1 MRQRLHLVISETP
14 NLNSLMTIEIT
25 NKSGELVPADQVR
38 SLLGHSLVQLKLN
51 PECEVNLVF
60 VDENEM
66 TELHIKWMN
75 ESGPT
80 DVLSFPMD
88 MPAAAGDAVTLG
100 DIVIAPTVAAR
111 QAATAG
117 HSFEHEVYILAAHGL
132 LHILGYDHAN
142 KEDEKVMFALQEDL
156 VKNWQASA

>member
-1 MRQRLHLVISETP
+1 
-14 NLNSLMTIEIT
+14 MTIEIT

-38 SLLGHSLVQLKLN
+38 TLLENSLVQLKLN

-66 TELHIKWMN
+66 TELHIKWMD
-75 ESGPT
+75 EPGPT

-88 MPAAAGDAVTLG
+88 MPTAAGDAVTLG

-117 HSFEHEVYILAAHGL
+117 HSVEHEIYILAAHGL
-132 LHILGYDHAN
+132 LHILGYDHAD
-142 KEDEKVMFALQEDL
+142 KEEEKVMFALQENL
-156 VKNWQASA
+156 VKNWQESA

>member
-1 MRQRLHLVISETP
+1 
-14 NLNSLMTIEIT
+14 MTIEIT
-25 NKSGELVPADQVR
+25 NKSGELVPTDQVR
-38 SLLGHSLVQLKLN
+38 ALLTQSLVQLKLN

-66 TELHIKWMN
+66 TELHIKWMD

-88 MPAAAGDAVTLG
+88 MPENPNEAVTLG
-100 DIVIAPTVAAR
+100 DIVIAPTVATR

-117 HSFEHEVYILAAHGL
+117 HSAEHEICILAAHGL

-156 VKNWQASA
+156 VKNWQASAWML